1 MGMSGTEGG
10 DLVARGRR
18 DVLAAA
24 VLWSLSG
31 VVTKSL
37 DLDGLSIAFYRGL
50 FAGMALIPFVPRSR
64 WAFRPALIPLG
75 LAFGAMTGLYIAA
88 VKATT
93 AANAIFLQC
102 SATFWTVPLSALL
115 LRERPDRRSVIGIGL
130 ATVGIAA
137 IVSYGYDGQ
146 AGRAPGHRPGPGQRR
161 GLRRSWPSACAGSAT
176 STPSG

>member
-1 MGMSGTEGG
+1 M
-10 DLVARGRR
+10 ARGRR

-64 WAFRPALIPLG
+64 WAFRPALVPLG
-75 LAFGAMTGLYIAA
+75 LTFGAMTGLYIAA

-102 SATFWTVPLSALL
+102 SATFWTVPPSALL
-115 LRERPDRRSVIGIGL
+115 LRERPDRRSLIGIGL

-137 IVSYGYDGQ
+137 IVSYGYDG
-146 AGRAPGHRPGPGQRR
+146 RPDEHRGIALGLASGV
-161 GLRRSWPSACAGSAT
+161 GLRRWWSSACAGSAT
-176 STPSG
+176 STRSG

>member
-50 FAGMALIPFVPRSR
+50 FAGMALMPFVPRSR
-64 WAFRPALIPLG
+64 WAFRPALVPLG

-115 LRERPDRRSVIGIGL
+115 LRERPDRRSLIGIAL

-137 IVSYGYDGQ
+137 IVSMDTT
-146 AGRAPGHRPGPGQRR
+146 AGGTSTGASPWAWPAAWPMP
-161 GLRRSWPSACAGSAT
+161 SWSSACAGSAT